1 MLSSLISPTSYALC
15 PLSIS
20 MLLPVFPVCFVAVI
34 LSLIKVL
41 LGSKPQAHICLD
53 ICILVIL
60 YSHQA
65 YLSKL
70 GFSFTHTEELLC
82 KINSNNVFFSSGSFL
97 RIKHSVKL
105 SNVIYALHLR
115 PLCCLYHG
123 GNSSMLVVL

>member
-1 MLSSLISPTSYALC
+1 
-15 PLSIS
+15 

-70 GFSFTHTEELLC
+70 GFYLPTLKNYYAKSIQT
-82 KINSNNVFFSSGSFL
+82 IYFF
-97 RIKHSVKL
+97 HQDL
-105 SNVIYALHLR
+105 S
-115 PLCCLYHG
+115 
-123 GNSSMLVVL
+123 